1 MNAGE
6 RREQII
12 NILNDCTEPVSGSEL
27 ARRLSVSRQVIVTD
41 IALLR
46 AKGLD
51 ISSTPQGYK
60 ISGGS
65 LCERIF
71 KVHHTAD
78 ETEEELN
85 LFVDCGA
92 VVKDIFVSHRTYG
105 VIRAEL
111 NIHSRMEV
119 QEYMDSLRTSKSS
132 LLSSITDGY
141 HYHTIMAPSE
151 KVLDIIENKLWE
163 RGFLAKRLDYEP
175 EDFVRNLSRRQKD
188 QTEE

>member
-6 RREQII
+6 RREHII
-12 NILNDCTEPVSGSEL
+12 NILKDCTEPVSGSEL
-27 ARRLSVSRQVIVTD
+27 AKKLSVSRQVIVTD

-60 ISGGS
+60 ISGGNM
-65 LCERIF
+65 CERIF
-71 KVHHTAD
+71 KVHHLAE
-78 ETEEELN
+78 ETEVELN

-105 VIRAEL
+105 VLRAEL
-111 NIHSRMEV
+111 NIHSRMEI
-119 QEYMDSLRTSKSS
+119 QEYMNNLKTSNSS

-141 HYHTIMAPSE
+141 HYHTIVAPTE
-151 KVLDIIENKLWE
+151 KVLDIIEDKLWE
-163 RGFLAKRLDYEP
+163 KGYLAKTLEYEP
-175 EDFVRNLSRRQKD
+175 EDFVKDLSKRKTQ
-188 QTEE
+188 EEE